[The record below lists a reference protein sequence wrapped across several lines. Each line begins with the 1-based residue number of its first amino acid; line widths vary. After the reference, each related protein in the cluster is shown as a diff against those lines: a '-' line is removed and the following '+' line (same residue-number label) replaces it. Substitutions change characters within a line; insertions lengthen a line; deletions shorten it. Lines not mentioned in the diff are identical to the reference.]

1 MKDELKDIEDE
12 LSSLGDT
19 IAELADK
26 VEPLFDFRDMGKQ
39 IEKLKKVIP
48 TAENIENMKGE
59 EGETCMH
66 GNSWHSECSL
76 CNSDSLID
84 DVFELVESTPNDAEL
99 GAKMRELYHSYSDDS
114 DDTEE

>member
-19 IAELADK
+19 ITELADK
-26 VEPLFDFRDMGKQ
+26 VEPLFDFRDIGKQ

-48 TAENIENMKGE
+48 TTDNIEDMKGE

-99 GAKMRELYHSYSDDS
+99 GAKVRELYNSYTTDS
-114 DDTEE
+114 DNTEE